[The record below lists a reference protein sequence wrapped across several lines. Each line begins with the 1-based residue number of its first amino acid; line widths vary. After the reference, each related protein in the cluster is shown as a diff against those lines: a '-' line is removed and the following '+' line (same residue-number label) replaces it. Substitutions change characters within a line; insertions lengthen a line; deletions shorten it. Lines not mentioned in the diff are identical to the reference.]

1 MVKLRCFGDDNMNK
15 DLIKYAFMQTLPIM
29 AGYLV
34 LGMGFGI
41 LLYDHGYSVSVS
53 YTHLIYSSN

>member
-1 MVKLRCFGDDNMNK
+1 MNK
-15 DLIKYAFMQTLPIM
+15 KTVKYSFLVTLPVM

-41 LLYDHGYSVSVS
+41 LLQHFMEEW
-53 YTHLIYSSN
+53 

>member
-1 MVKLRCFGDDNMNK
+1 MMKNK
-15 DLIKYAFMQTLPIM
+15 MTIKYAFKQSVPVM

-41 LLYDHGYSVSVS
+41 LLKTKGYGVVWDSGLLPS
-53 YTHLIYSSN
+53 IYR

>member
-1 MVKLRCFGDDNMNK
+1 M

-34 LGMGFGI
+34 LGMVLVFFYMIMAI
-41 LLYDHGYSVSVS
+41 LYYGPF
-53 YTHLIYSSN
+53 

>member
-1 MVKLRCFGDDNMNK
+1 MVELRCFGDDNMNK

-41 LLYDHGYSVSVS
+41 LLYDHGY
-53 YTHLIYSSN
+53 YGPF